1 MSNNKMKLLDEDGL
15 KTFYNLLQVKFADIT
30 DKLNAL
36 YLGKVTLSVSVSPT
50 IIKKNT
56 SKQVTVTATVNNIP
70 ENFTLNYIK
79 INDTIT
85 TLNGNKGSLSETVSL
100 ELNTKKYSVEA
111 DVGGTKFTGSVNLNA
126 RNSIYYGYDT
136 PTKGYD
142 DPTKNNL
149 PTNGLSGL
157 TEHSSTITSA
167 KMTYQMKQN
176 KEGSYPFFILV
187 PSDVTVPTQFSMN
200 STNFAMTKVT
210 DSYTIKDDNGITIT
224 YTVFKT
230 DGSYSM
236 GKELKIIA
244 S

>member
-1 MSNNKMKLLDEDGL
+1 MANTNQVNTNENNGTKKFLDRVGL
-15 KTFYNLLQVKFADIT
+15 ETFYNLLQFKFADIT

-36 YLGKVTLSVSVSPT
+36 YLGKVTLSVLVSPS
-50 IIKKNT
+50 IIKKNV

-79 INDTIT
+79 INDTT
-85 TLNGNKGSLSETVSL
+85 ATLNGNKGTLSETVSL
-100 ELNTKKYSVEA
+100 ESNTKKYSVEV

-126 RNSIYYGYDT
+126 RHSIYYGYDT
-136 PTKGYD
+136 PTE
-142 DPTKNNL
+142 NNL
-149 PTNGLSGL
+149 PTNNLSNL
-157 TEHSSTITSA
+157 KEHSSIVTSA
-167 KMTYQMKQN
+167 KMTYTMKQE
-176 KEGSYPFFILV
+176 KDGSYPFFILV

-210 DSYTIKDDNGITIT
+210 TSHIINGIT
-224 YTVFKT
+224 YTVFKS
-230 DGSYSM
+230 DGSYSK

>member
-50 IIKKNT
+50 IIKKKT

-136 PTKGYD
+136 PNE
-142 DPTKNNL
+142 NNL
-149 PTNGLSGL
+149 PTNGLSSL
-157 TEHSSTITSA
+157 TEHGSIVTSA
-167 KMTYQMKQN
+167 KMTYQMEQTKD
-176 KEGSYPFFILV
+176 GSYPFFILV
-187 PSDVTVPTQFSMN
+187 PSDVTAPTQFSMN
-200 STNFAMTKVT
+200 STNFAMTKVAT
-210 DSYTIKDDNGITIT
+210 SHDINGIK
-224 YTVFKT
+224 YVVFKS
-230 DGSYSM
+230 DGSYSK